1 MDDKQFD
8 HLNNRLDLIL
18 KLLALEKLSG
28 KTLTEQVSI
37 LTDFGFRPSEIAF
50 VLNHKIKDITSLQA
64 RIKRRSEKK

>member
-8 HLNNRLDLIL
+8 HVKNRLDLIV

-37 LTDFGFRPSEIAF
+37 LTDFGVRPSEIAT
-50 VLNHKIKDITSLQA
+50 VLNRKLAEITSLQV
-64 RIKRRSEKK
+64 RLKRRSRKK